1 MSTYEAS
8 YCSQSD
14 VKAILPELGKYN
26 QRSILAPNWV
36 ASDTPHLFYLHSA
49 GGSGYS
55 VLFKDGKDLGAE
67 HGSEPSSDNQW
78 RFVEA
83 DGRLEYY
90 IGGGSANT
98 LNGSVWQFGEDAD
111 QNLTKNIARASDF
124 VRSMSGGMPIY
135 PRKGVGNASATGNDY
150 PELIVR
156 CTAYVCASFITES
169 YDEELSNRLMAKV
182 TNEDNTGFLD
192 RLRGGEITIS
202 QQESLQKNKGIVR
215 RVSVNASSTSD
226 IVDVRG
232 RPTARWDLIK
242 IIITT
247 AGTLERGTDSTVKYS
262 TFGSSS
268 DGLQVDEM
276 VEDEIVTGGWDH
288 VGRGMYVRFSAGVL
302 TLNDTWE
309 MEISGEVGQNDTP
322 IKISYLERV

>member
-36 ASDTPHLFYLHSA
+36 ASGTTHLFYLHSA

-55 VLFKDGKDLGAE
+55 ILFKDGKDLGAE
-67 HGSEPSSDNQW
+67 HGSEPGSTDQW
-78 RFVEA
+78 RYVEA

-90 IGGGSANT
+90 ISGGSANQ
-98 LNGSVWQFGEDAD
+98 LNGSVWEFGEDQDA
-111 QNLTKNIARASDF
+111 NLTKNIARASDF
-124 VRSMSGGMPIY
+124 VRSMSGGMPIH
-135 PRKGVGNASATGNDY
+135 PRRGVGSSSATGNDY

-215 RVSVNASSTSD
+215 RVSVNGSTTSD

-242 IIITT
+242 IKITT
-247 AGTLERGTDSTVKYS
+247 AGTLARGTESTVKYS

-309 MEISGEVGQNDTP
+309 MEISGEIGQSDTP
-322 IKISYLERV
+322 IKISHLERV

>member
-1 MSTYEAS
+1 M
-8 YCSQSD
+8 
-14 VKAILPELGKYN
+14 
-26 QRSILAPNWV
+26 
-36 ASDTPHLFYLHSA
+36 
-49 GGSGYS
+49 
-55 VLFKDGKDLGAE
+55 
-67 HGSEPSSDNQW
+67 
-78 RFVEA
+78 
-83 DGRLEYY
+83 EYY
-90 IGGGSANT
+90 ISGGSANQ
-98 LNGSVWQFGEDAD
+98 LNGSVWEFGEDQDA
-111 QNLTKNIARASDF
+111 NLTKNIARASDF
-124 VRSMSGGMPIY
+124 VRSMSGGTPIY

-242 IIITT
+242 IKITT
-247 AGTLERGTDSTVKYS
+247 AGTLARGTESTVKYS

-309 MEISGEVGQNDTP
+309 MEISGEIGQSDTP
-322 IKISYLERV
+322 IKISHLERV

>member
-14 VKAILPELGKYN
+14 VKQILPELGKFS

-36 ASDTPHLFYLHSA
+36 ASGVSHLFYLYSA
-49 GGSGYS
+49 GGSGFS

-67 HGSEPSSDNQW
+67 QSGQPSSDDQW
-78 RFVEA
+78 RYVEA

-98 LNGSVWQFGEDAD
+98 LNGSVWEFGEDQDA
-111 QNLTKNIARASDF
+111 NLTKNIARASDF
-124 VRSMSGGMPIY
+124 VRSMAGIPIY
-135 PRKGVGNASATGNDY
+135 PRTGEGYSSATNNLY

-182 TNEDNTGFLD
+182 TNEENTGFLD
-192 RLRGGEITIS
+192 RLRSGEVTIS
-202 QQESLQKNKGIVR
+202 QQESLDKNKGIVR
-215 RVSVNASSTSD
+215 RVSVGNSTSD

-232 RPTARWDLIK
+232 RPTVRWDLIQIK
-242 IIITT
+242 ITSSNATLTRGSTSSITYT
-247 AGTLERGTDSTVKYS
+247 TK
-262 TFGSSS
+262 GSNE
-268 DGLQVDEM
+268 DGLQVEEM
-276 VEDEIVTGGWDH
+276 VKDETVTGGWDY
-288 VGRGMYVRFSAGVL
+288 VGRGMYVRWSSGL
-302 TLNDTWE
+302 LEQNSTWE
-309 MEISGEVGQNDTP
+309 MEVSGEIGDADTP
-322 IKISYLERV
+322 VKMANLYIV

>member
-14 VKAILPELGKYN
+14 VKQILPELGKFS

-36 ASDTPHLFYLHSA
+36 ASGVSHLFYLYSA
-49 GGSGYS
+49 GGSGFS

-67 HGSEPSSDNQW
+67 QSGQPSSDDQW
-78 RFVEA
+78 RYVEA

-98 LNGSVWQFGEDAD
+98 LNGSVWEFGEDQDA
-111 QNLTKNIARASDF
+111 NLTKNIARASDF
-124 VRSMSGGMPIY
+124 VRSMAGIPIY
-135 PRKGVGNASATGNDY
+135 PRTGEGYSSATNNLY

-182 TNEDNTGFLD
+182 TNEENTGFLD
-192 RLRGGEITIS
+192 RLRSGEVTIS
-202 QQESLQKNKGIVR
+202 QQESLDKNKGIVR
-215 RVSVNASSTSD
+215 RVSVGSSTSD

-232 RPTARWDLIK
+232 RPTVRWDLIQIK
-242 IIITT
+242 ITSSNATLTRGSTSSITYT
-247 AGTLERGTDSTVKYS
+247 TK
-262 TFGSSS
+262 GSNS
-268 DGLQVDEM
+268 DGLQVEEM
-276 VEDEIVTGGWDH
+276 VKDETVTGGWDY
-288 VGRGMYVRFSAGVL
+288 VGRGMYVRWSSGL
-302 TLNDTWE
+302 LEQNSTWE
-309 MEISGEVGQNDTP
+309 MEVSGEIGDADTP
-322 IKISYLERV
+322 VKMANLYIV

>member
-14 VKAILPELGKYN
+14 VTAILPEAGKYT

-36 ASDTPHLFYLHSA
+36 ASGTTHLFYLHSA

-67 HGSEPSSDNQW
+67 HGSEPSSTDQW
-78 RFVEA
+78 RYVEA

-90 IGGGSANT
+90 ISGGSANQ
-98 LNGSVWQFGEDAD
+98 LNGSVWEFGEDQDA
-111 QNLTKNIARASDF
+111 NLTKNIARASDF
-124 VRSMSGGMPIY
+124 VRSMAGIPIY

-156 CTAYVCASFITES
+156 CTAYVCSSFITES
-169 YDEELSNRLMAKV
+169 YDEEQSNRLMAKV

-192 RLRGGEITIS
+192 RLRSGEVTIN
-202 QQESLQKNKGIVR
+202 QQESLDKNKGIVR
-215 RVSVNASSTSD
+215 RVSVGSSTSD

-232 RPTARWDLIK
+232 RPTVRWDLIQIK
-242 IIITT
+242 ITSSNATLTRGSTSSITYT
-247 AGTLERGTDSTVKYS
+247 TK
-262 TFGSSS
+262 GSNS
-268 DGLQVDEM
+268 DGLQVEEM
-276 VEDEIVTGGWDH
+276 VKDETVTGGWDY
-288 VGRGMYVRFSAGVL
+288 VGRGMYVRWSAGL
-302 TLNDTWE
+302 LEQNSTWE
-309 MEISGEVGQNDTP
+309 MEVSGEIGDADTSVKMANLY
-322 IKISYLERV
+322 IV

>member
-14 VKAILPELGKYN
+14 VKAILPEAGKYT
-26 QRSILAPNWV
+26 QRSILAPNWTT
-36 ASDTPHLFYLHSA
+36 SGTNHLFYLHSA

-90 IGGGSANT
+90 LQGSSANT
-98 LNGSVWQFGEDAD
+98 LNGSVWEFGEDQDA
-111 QNLTKNIARASDF
+111 NLTKNIARASDF
-124 VRSMSGGMPIY
+124 VRSMAGIPIY
-135 PRKGVGNASATGNDY
+135 PRAGVGYSSATNNSY

-192 RLRGGEITIS
+192 RLRKGEVTIS
-202 QQESLQKNKGIVR
+202 QQESLDKNKGIVR
-215 RVSVNASSTSD
+215 KVSVGNSTSD

-232 RPTARWDLIK
+232 RPTVKWDLIQIK
-242 IIITT
+242 ITSSNATLTRGSTSSITYT
-247 AGTLERGTDSTVKYS
+247 TK
-262 TFGSSS
+262 GSNS
-268 DGLQVDEM
+268 DGLQVEELVKDEK
-276 VEDEIVTGGWDH
+276 VTGGWDY
-288 VGRGMYVRFSAGVL
+288 VGRGMEVRFSAGL
-302 TLNDTWE
+302 LEQDSCWE
-309 MEISGEVGQNDTP
+309 MEVSGEIGDADTP
-322 IKISYLERV
+322 VKMANLYIV

>member
-14 VKAILPELGKYN
+14 VKQILPELGKFS

-36 ASDTPHLFYLHSA
+36 ASGVSHLFYLYSA
-49 GGSGYS
+49 GGSGFS

-67 HGSEPSSDNQW
+67 QSGQPSSDDQW
-78 RFVEA
+78 RYVEA

-98 LNGSVWQFGEDAD
+98 LNGSVWEFGEDQDA
-111 QNLTKNIARASDF
+111 NLTKNIARASDF
-124 VRSMSGGMPIY
+124 VRSMAGIPIY
-135 PRKGVGNASATGNDY
+135 PRTGEGYSSATNNLY

-182 TNEDNTGFLD
+182 TNEENTGFLD
-192 RLRGGEITIS
+192 RLRSGEVTIS
-202 QQESLQKNKGIVR
+202 QQESLDKNKGIVR
-215 RVSVNASSTSD
+215 RVSVGSSTSD

-232 RPTARWDLIK
+232 RPTVRWDLIQIK
-242 IIITT
+242 ITSSNATLTRGSTSSITYT
-247 AGTLERGTDSTVKYS
+247 TK
-262 TFGSSS
+262 GSNS
-268 DGLQVDEM
+268 DGLQVEEM
-276 VEDEIVTGGWDH
+276 VKDETVTGGWDY
-288 VGRGMYVRFSAGVL
+288 VGRGMYVRWSAGL
-302 TLNDTWE
+302 LEQNSTWE
-309 MEISGEVGQNDTP
+309 MEVSGEIGDADTP
-322 IKISYLERV
+322 VKMANLYIV